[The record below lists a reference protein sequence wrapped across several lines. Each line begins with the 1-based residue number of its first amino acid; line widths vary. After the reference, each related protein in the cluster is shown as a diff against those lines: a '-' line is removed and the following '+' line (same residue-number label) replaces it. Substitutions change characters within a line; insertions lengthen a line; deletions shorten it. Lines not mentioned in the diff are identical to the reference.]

1 MNNIEIWKDI
11 PDYEGE
17 YQASN
22 FGRIRS
28 LDRKVWN
35 YNKRGRILKQNAND
49 KGYLYVS
56 LNSKKYYVHILIA
69 RTFIENSNN
78 YEQVNHKDFNK
89 SNNCVEN
96 LEWVSPQQNINHYR
110 KSAYFN
116 SVEQQKQNKLQNK
129 TFEKIMKY
137 KNNILEF
144 YVGQAMTI
152 EDIAKKC
159 NVGRDFVSSVIEI
172 YRGFI

>member
-89 SNNCVEN
+89 SNN
-96 LEWVSPQQNINHYR
+96 P
-110 KSAYFN
+110 F
-116 SVEQQKQNKLQNK
+116 
-129 TFEKIMKY
+129 
-137 KNNILEF
+137 
-144 YVGQAMTI
+144 
-152 EDIAKKC
+152 
-159 NVGRDFVSSVIEI
+159 GRATAT
-172 YRGFI
+172 